1 MVQNAECKNNRT
13 QGHLFVEGIDVDKLT
28 DGELYGLLDAEDEKF
43 IGQLDI
49 WIGKQVLKER
59 KRIKRVPPVVVAVAT
74 RIAWVAGRKIMKS
87 LIKNTIPL
95 IKKNSGKITKIY
107 FKRGGYRSAKKD
119 FKRFKPTNVGKIE
132 KNVSDYRTAN

>member
-1 MVQNAECKNNRT
+1 MYSRY
-13 QGHLFVEGIDVDKLT
+13 FS
-28 DGELYGLLDAEDEKF
+28 
-43 IGQLDI
+43 LDI

-59 KRIKRVPPVVVAVAT
+59 KRIKRIPPVVVAVAT
-74 RIAWVAGRKIMKS
+74 RVAWVAGRKIMKS

-119 FKRFKPTNVGKIE
+119 FKRLKPTNVGKIK

>member
-1 MVQNAECKNNRT
+1 MQK
-13 QGHLFVEGIDVDKLT
+13 QQDPGHLFVEGIDVDKLT

-95 IKKNSGKITKIY
+95 IKKILE
-107 FKRGGYRSAKKD
+107 R
-119 FKRFKPTNVGKIE
+119 
-132 KNVSDYRTAN
+132 

>member
-1 MVQNAECKNNRT
+1 MYSRY
-13 QGHLFVEGIDVDKLT
+13 FSS
-28 DGELYGLLDAEDEKF
+28 
-43 IGQLDI
+43 DI

-74 RIAWVAGRKIMKS
+74 RVAWVAGRKIMKS

-119 FKRFKPTNVGKIE
+119 FKRFKPTNVGKIK

>member
-1 MVQNAECKNNRT
+1 MYSRY
-13 QGHLFVEGIDVDKLT
+13 FS
-28 DGELYGLLDAEDEKF
+28 
-43 IGQLDI
+43 LDI

-119 FKRFKPTNVGKIE
+119 FKRLKLM
-132 KNVSDYRTAN
+132 

>member
-1 MVQNAECKNNRT
+1 MYSRY
-13 QGHLFVEGIDVDKLT
+13 FS
-28 DGELYGLLDAEDEKF
+28 
-43 IGQLDI
+43 LDI

-119 FKRFKPTNVGKIE
+119 FERFKPTNVGEIK